1 MIYIYKQKC
10 ALDDYESNYTAKA
23 KAISPTLSQSAC
35 EFLLFQLQIFCISTK
50 YVIPFLKQCIIILV
64 LQSTVYL
71 NKTKFAILGKKPNK
85 QKTKKQVKSTNNLT
99 KNSSEKYE
107 FSKPKEMFFL
117 KTQFGWISIGVR

>member
-35 EFLLFQLQIFCISTK
+35 EFLLIQLQIFCISAK
-50 YVIPFLKQCIIILV
+50 YVIPFLKQCIIILA

-71 NKTKFAILGKKPNK
+71 NKTKFAILGEKPNK

-99 KNSSEKYE
+99 KNSSEKYIY
-107 FSKPKEMFFL
+107 FQSQRKCFF
-117 KTQFGWISIGVR
+117 

>member
-35 EFLLFQLQIFCISTK
+35 EFLLIQLQIFCISTK

-71 NKTKFAILGKKPNK
+71 NKTKFAILG
-85 QKTKKQVKSTNNLT
+85 QKTKQT
-99 KNSSEKYE
+99 KDKKTSKKY
-107 FSKPKEMFFL
+107 
-117 KTQFGWISIGVR
+117 